1 MNAPATQSQQHPVV
15 SFKRSLDAVIEKK
28 ELALPT
34 NVSTEA
40 FKNAAIVA
48 VQDNPQILLCDQQ
61 SVFKSIRTLAAAG
74 LVPDGREAALVPFN
88 TRVDGQYVKKCQAMP
103 MVFGLVKMARR
114 SGDVADIRAHIV
126 YQNEVDKGRFKYV
139 VGDEEKLE
147 HDPILFGDKGEA
159 VGAYAIA
166 RLKDGSLIR
175 EFMDATD
182 IDRIR
187 RSGASQRVK
196 GGKVSDTPI
205 GIWKDHAGEMW
216 KKTVIRRLC
225 KRLDLSAEDMRR
237 MMVDQDQAA
246 AIKDVTPQEE
256 QTPNLA
262 QKLAGS
268 PAPEEDPNTL
278 DGEILP
284 ADEEAAP
291 VEQESQEGGGTP
303 ERSFEYDEGATAFRQ
318 GKGAS
323 DCPYE
328 DDDQQRTDWLA
339 GWNDAYNEADQEGGE
354 E

>member
-1 MNAPATQSQQHPVV
+1 MSNAPAPQSQQHPVV
-15 SFKRSLDAVIEKK
+15 AFKRNLETVIERK
-28 ELALPT
+28 ELALPS
-34 NVSTEA
+34 NVKTEA

-48 VQDNPQILLCDQQ
+48 VQDNPQILQCDQQ

-88 TRVDGQYVKKCQAMP
+88 TRVDGQFVKKCQAMP
-103 MVFGLVKMARR
+103 MVAGLVKMARR

-126 YQNEVDKGRFKYV
+126 YQNEVDQGRFKYV

-147 HDPILFGDKGEA
+147 HDPILFGDKGES

-175 EFMDATD
+175 EFMDAHE

-187 RSGASQRVK
+187 RSGSSQRSK
-196 GGKVSDTPI
+196 GKVSDTPV
-205 GIWKDHAGEMW
+205 GIWRDHAGEMW

-237 MMVDQDQAA
+237 MMVDQDEAP

-256 QTPNLA
+256 QRLNLA
-262 QKLAGS
+262 QKLAGT
-268 PAPEEDPNTL
+268 ADDQQEEPLN
-278 DGEILP
+278 GEILP
-284 ADEEAAP
+284 DEDQAP
-291 VEQESQEGGGTP
+291 VEQEPEDGGAAEAGF
-303 ERSFEYDEGATAFRQ
+303 ERDEGATAYRQ
-318 GKGAS
+318 GKTAT

-328 DDDQQRTDWLA
+328 DDPQRTAWLA
-339 GWNDAYNEADQEGGE
+339 GWNEASNEEGGDA
-354 E
+354 

>member
-1 MNAPATQSQQHPVV
+1 MSSTPAPQSQQHPVV
-15 SFKRSLDAVIEKK
+15 AFKRSLETVIERT
-28 ELALPT
+28 ELALPSHVAT
-34 NVSTEA
+34 DA

-48 VQDNPQILLCDQQ
+48 VQDNPQILQCDQQ

-114 SGDVADIRAHIV
+114 SGDVSDIRAHIV
-126 YQNEVDKGRFKYV
+126 YQNEVDQGRFKYV

-147 HDPILFGDKGEA
+147 HDPILFGDKGDP

-175 EFMDATD
+175 EFMDAAE

-187 RSGASQRVK
+187 RSGSSQRVK

-205 GIWKDHAGEMW
+205 GIWRDHAGEMW

-237 MMVDQDQAA
+237 MMVEQDETP
-246 AIKDVTPQEE
+246 AIKDVTPNEGSR
-256 QTPNLA
+256 PNLA
-262 QKLAGS
+262 QKLAGAADDQQDE
-268 PAPEEDPNTL
+268 PLN
-278 DGEILP
+278 GEILP
-284 ADEEAAP
+284 EEEQAP
-291 VEQESQEGGGTP
+291 VEQEPEDGGAEETG
-303 ERSFEYDEGATAFRQ
+303 FEHDEGATAYRQ
-318 GKGAS
+318 GKTAT

-328 DDDQQRTDWLA
+328 DDPQRTAWLA
-339 GWNDAYNEADQEGGE
+339 GWNEASNEEGVDA
-354 E
+354 